1 MILLS
6 TYMTDMEDDIRKQI
20 LKLRTSKSPEDIL
33 RKSAII
39 QDILISTTEYVNA
52 KNILCYADC
61 RGEVKT
67 GGIIDD
73 AINKGKK
80 VFLPLCEEDYSMN
93 FYSIDSMEDC
103 VIGYYGI
110 TEPKACDEKRF
121 SQSDFTRDTLIIV
134 PGVVFDRNH
143 NRMGYS
149 KGYYDRFLA
158 RFDGI
163 DKIAL
168 AFEFQIVDEIC
179 ANPWD
184 VLMDKIITEN
194 GII

>member
-1 MILLS
+1 
-6 TYMTDMEDDIRKQI
+6 MTDMEDDIRKQI

-80 VFLPLCEEDYSMN
+80 VFLPLCEEEYRMN

-103 VIGYYGI
+103 VIGHYGI

-158 RFDGI
+158 RFDGV

-179 ANPWD
+179 ANPGD
-184 VLMDKIITEN
+184 VWMEKIIKMLRSR
-194 GII
+194 

>member
-1 MILLS
+1 
-6 TYMTDMEDDIRKQI
+6 MTDMEDDIRKQI
-20 LKLRTSKSPEDIL
+20 LKLRTSKSKEDIL

-73 AINKGKK
+73 ALDKGKK
-80 VFLPLCEEDYSMN
+80 VFLPLCEEDYRMN

-103 VIGYYGI
+103 VIGHYGI

-134 PGVVFDRNH
+134 PGVVFDRNR

>member
-1 MILLS
+1 
-6 TYMTDMEDDIRKQI
+6 
-20 LKLRTSKSPEDIL
+20 
-33 RKSAII
+33 
-39 QDILISTTEYVNA
+39 
-52 KNILCYADC
+52 
-61 RGEVKT
+61 
-67 GGIIDD
+67 
-73 AINKGKK
+73 
-80 VFLPLCEEDYSMN
+80 MN

-103 VIGYYGI
+103 VIGHYGI

-121 SQSDFTRDTLIIV
+121 SQSDFTRDTIIIV